1 MTLQQSQ
8 GKCTNL
14 INICNFIFSVCF
26 QPISAQELSQ
36 LKKLRL
42 GFQNIGQ
49 TVSNLEPFT
58 GAETIVLSGNYIEY
72 ISVDSFIANVNL
84 LYLSLSRNKL
94 VDVKYLVHL
103 NRLEAL
109 DLSNNAIESVDMSE
123 LPPNLLSLK
132 LNDNPIE
139 QRA

>member
-1 MTLQQSQ
+1 
-8 GKCTNL
+8 
-14 INICNFIFSVCF
+14 
-26 QPISAQELSQ
+26 

-42 GFQNIGQ
+42 GFQNIGP
-49 TVSNLEPFT
+49 TVSNLEPMT

-72 ISVDSFIANVNL
+72 ISVDSFTTNVNL
-84 LYLSLSRNKL
+84 QYLSLSRNKL
-94 VDVKYLVHL
+94 VRVKHLVHL

-109 DLSNNAIESVDMSE
+109 DLSNNDIESVEMSE